1 MALANGSGT
10 SRESHLH
17 NNTVALAQQGTDA
30 GIASEPKERR
40 FVTSWL
46 KVQQREATMKNA
58 AVLLFAILSLQ
69 SRTHAAPLSCEQIF
83 STELS
88 RLSATSQSAK
98 VLLHSE
104 NISVTNLEFQNADRE
119 IFNPYIREVITD
131 PDVVK
136 HAERRQLEQLSSAIK
151 TAHLVQVEV
160 SKQPQARKIDT
171 VLYMASGFD
180 AGSPFLVF
188 ENARTVF
195 AVDQHPFV
203 KDPALPIRL
212 RIPDNDH
219 DGYALISTVNDQ
231 AQSLASTILWRL
243 SQSISNFRLIRVAAF
258 TDPTATTIGRPA
270 QHGLIEFDS
279 GPGTQVRQYIHIDA
293 NIGSE
298 YLPGQQPWWLAR
310 ILRHGIDGL
319 LVKGA
324 MSVYANA
331 SKTDVA
337 SPAREVTRYL
347 MKNGG
352 IIVDGD
358 TTPAWPWNTAPALHP
373 QVSVSHTPIQQFG
386 YSSVDVIT
394 IHPAIQPTN
403 SSTR

>member
-1 MALANGSGT
+1 
-10 SRESHLH
+10 
-17 NNTVALAQQGTDA
+17 
-30 GIASEPKERR
+30 
-40 FVTSWL
+40 
-46 KVQQREATMKNA
+46 MKNT

-69 SRTHAAPLSCEQIF
+69 SLAHAAPLSCEQIF
-83 STELS
+83 SAERSQPSVS
-88 RLSATSQSAK
+88 RSAK

-104 NISVTNLEFQNADRE
+104 NISVTTIEVQYTDRE
-119 IFNPYIREVITD
+119 VFNPYVREVITN

-136 HAERRQLEQLSSAIK
+136 QAEMRQLEQLSSDIK
-151 TAHLVQVEV
+151 TARSVQDEV

-180 AGSPFLVF
+180 GGSPFLVF

-203 KDPALPIRL
+203 KDPSLPIRL
-212 RIPDNDH
+212 RIPD
-219 DGYALISTVNDQ
+219 DGDRGYTLITTVNDQ

-243 SQSISNFRLIRVAAF
+243 SQSIQNFRPIRVMAF
-258 TDPTATTIGRPA
+258 TDPTAAGTGRPA

-279 GPGTQVRQYIHIDA
+279 GPGTPVRQYIHIDA

-298 YLPGQQPWWLAR
+298 YHPGQQPWWLAR
-310 ILRHGIDGL
+310 VLRHGIDGL

-337 SPAREVTRYL
+337 SPARDVTRYL

-358 TTPAWPWNTAPALHP
+358 STPTWPWNTAKLSP
-373 QVSVSHTPIQQFG
+373 QVTVSRTGIYQFG
-386 YSSVDVIT
+386 YSSVDVI
-394 IHPAIQPTN
+394 AIQPTN
-403 SSTR
+403 LSTR

>member
-1 MALANGSGT
+1 
-10 SRESHLH
+10 
-17 NNTVALAQQGTDA
+17 
-30 GIASEPKERR
+30 
-40 FVTSWL
+40 
-46 KVQQREATMKNA
+46 MKNT

-69 SRTHAAPLSCEQIF
+69 LRAHAAPLSCEQIF

-104 NISVTNLEFQNADRE
+104 NISVTKIGVQHSDRE
-119 IFNPYIREVITD
+119 VFNPFVREVITN

-136 HAERRQLEQLSSAIK
+136 QAEMRQLEQLASTIK
-151 TAHLVQVEV
+151 TARLVQNEV
-160 SKQPQARKIDT
+160 SKFPQSRKVDT

-180 AGSPFLVF
+180 GGSPFLVF

-203 KDPALPIRL
+203 KDPSLPIRL
-212 RIPDNDH
+212 RIPD
-219 DGYALISTVNDQ
+219 DGDRGYTLITTVNDQ

-243 SQSISNFRLIRVAAF
+243 SQSIPNFRPIRVVAF
-258 TDPTATTIGRPA
+258 TDPTPTTVGRPA

-298 YLPGQQPWWLAR
+298 YLPGQQPWWLGR

-337 SPAREVTRYL
+337 SPAQVVTRYL
-347 MKNGG
+347 LKNGG
-352 IIVDGD
+352 IVVDGD
-358 TTPAWPWNTAPALHP
+358 TTPTWPWKIAPASYP
-373 QVSVSHTPIQQFG
+373 KVTVSHTGIYQFG
-386 YSSVDVIT
+386 YSSVDI
-394 IHPAIQPTN
+394 IAIQPN
-403 SSTR
+403 SPLAH